1 MTKQQLQGWEMQWEG
16 ETSPGAPG
24 QRLGG
29 DGAMLP
35 GLPKVEVVA
44 PGKDEPG
51 NPLGIWG

>member
-51 NPLGIWG
+51 NPPGIWG